1 MGSCENEFQ
10 VHMLKLIGMM
20 TATTYDDAEEL
31 VICHRMAWPLA
42 ICQLLLVLLLSSATV
57 SWGDPK
63 FD

>member
-1 MGSCENEFQ
+1 
-10 VHMLKLIGMM
+10 MM
-20 TATTYDDAEEL
+20 TTTTYDDAEEL

-42 ICQLLLVLLLSSATV
+42 ICQLLLLVLLLLSSATV

>member
-42 ICQLLLVLLLSSATV
+42 ICQLLLSSATV